1 MLRPQGVVSCN
12 FKVDNLAD
20 VTSALSEEER
30 AQVLSVSCAIL
41 RKRMIMK
48 TLAFTRMMRKL
59 TITMMVTVVALQ
71 VLSMTM
77 TTLVKVAMAM
87 GSEGWGG
94 QAWRICG

>member
-1 MLRPQGVVSCN
+1 M
-12 FKVDNLAD
+12 DNLAD

-59 TITMMVTVVALQ
+59 TITMMMMVVVALQ
-71 VLSMTM
+71 VIS
-77 TTLVKVAMAM
+77 
-87 GSEGWGG
+87 
-94 QAWRICG
+94 IP